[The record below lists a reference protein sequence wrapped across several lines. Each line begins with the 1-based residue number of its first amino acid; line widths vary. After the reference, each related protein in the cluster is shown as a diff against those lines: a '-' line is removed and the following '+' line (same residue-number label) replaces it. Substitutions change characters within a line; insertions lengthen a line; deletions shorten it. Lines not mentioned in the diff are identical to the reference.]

1 MINARTQG
9 HVLQGPRDHSIPGN
23 NQAQTSPLP
32 LFVQKMT
39 IKPQDTGVEGVID
52 IEE

>member
-1 MINARTQG
+1 MINARTQR
-9 HVLQGPRDHSIPGN
+9 HVLQGPRDHSIPG

-39 IKPQDTGVEGVID
+39 INSQDTGVEGVID